1 MSTVHKTP
9 NIMNTTPFQDPRA
22 TDLLSRVSQDV
33 SLLRQD
39 IGHLLS
45 HTARH
50 TLPSGARELADS
62 ARTRLA
68 SGKDYTA
75 EQFRALRNQINQ
87 PTTAWVGGALVV
99 GLIAAGIYLFCKD
112 DCCADC
118 FEEDEEE
125 G

>member
-1 MSTVHKTP
+1 
-9 NIMNTTPFQDPRA
+9 MNTTPFQDPRA

-39 IGHLLS
+39 ISQLLS

-50 TLPSGARELADS
+50 TLPTGAHELADS

-68 SGKDYTA
+68 SGKVYTA
-75 EQFRALRNQINQ
+75 EQLRALRNQINQ
-87 PTTAWVGGALVV
+87 PATAWVGGALVV

-112 DCCADC
+112 GCC
-118 FEEDEEE
+118 EDEADDD